1 MALHTTIVKK
11 RLGDLVPDPRN
22 PRFPE
27 DQREALANGDEIFD
41 YLADA
46 FDALLLAESIASHG
60 YFASEPMIVLA
71 HGDRWLV
78 LEGNRRLTALY
89 GLARADLREQ
99 FDNEVRWE
107 DAAKKAEITLDFEV
121 PTLVADAREDADAV
135 IGFRHI
141 GSVLEWKPLQRARF
155 LAYLVDDRQE
165 TFLDAADS
173 VGEEESVVRMLYRN
187 QGIIV
192 RAREL
197 DQSEFAARATDRFGI
212 FTAALNRTPLRDY
225 IGAAPVS
232 EVKER
237 VPQLDADSLPQ
248 LVELGSW
255 LFGSNGDERVIRESR
270 QLTMLAK
277 VVADDQARA
286 ELQRTRDLEG
296 AFAIIARTTTPE
308 PARLMRQF
316 ATGVGHIRS
325 VAGHLEIIVAEP
337 RTRELAD
344 ELSELSEEIADSLPG
359 A

>member
-1 MALHTTIVKK
+1 MTLHTTITKK
-11 RLGDLVPDPRN
+11 RLGDLLPDPKN

-46 FDALLLAESIASHG
+46 FDALLLAESIARHG
-60 YFASEPMIVLA
+60 YFASEPMIVMA
-71 HGDRWLV
+71 HEERWLV

-89 GLARADLREQ
+89 GLARPDLREQ
-99 FDNEVRWE
+99 FDNQARWD
-107 DAAKKAEITLDFEV
+107 DAAEEAKITLDFEV
-121 PTLVADAREDADAV
+121 PTLIADAREDADAV

-165 TFLDAADS
+165 TFLEAADS
-173 VGEEESVVRMLYRN
+173 VGEDESVVRMLYRN

-192 RAREL
+192 NAREL
-197 DQSEFAARATDRFGI
+197 DQRDLAARATDRFGI
-212 FTAALNRTPLRDY
+212 FTAALNRTSLRDY
-225 IGAAPVS
+225 IGAKPVPQV
-232 EVKER
+232 EER
-237 VPQLDADSLPQ
+237 VRQLDEDSLPQ

-277 VVADDQARA
+277 VVADDRARD

-296 AFAIIARTTTPE
+296 AFAVIAQTITPE

-325 VAGHLEIIVAEP
+325 VASHIEVIAAET
-337 RTRELAD
+337 RTSELAA
-344 ELSELSEEIADSLPG
+344 ELSELSGEITDSLPDD
-359 A
+359 

>member
-1 MALHTTIVKK
+1 MTLHTTITKK
-11 RLGDLVPDPRN
+11 RLGDLLPDPQN

-46 FDALLLAESIASHG
+46 FDALLLAESIARHD
-60 YFASEPMIVLA
+60 YFASEPMIVMA
-71 HGDRWLV
+71 HGDNWLV

-99 FDNEVRWE
+99 FDDQTRWDE
-107 DAAKKAEITLDFEV
+107 AATKAEITLDFKV

-165 TFLDAADS
+165 TFLEAADS

-192 RAREL
+192 NAREF
-197 DQSEFAARATDRFGI
+197 DQGDLAARATHRFGI

-225 IGAAPVS
+225 IGATPVP

-237 VPQLDADSLPQ
+237 VRQLDEDSLPQ

-277 VVADDQARA
+277 VVADDDARA

-325 VAGHLEIIVAEP
+325 VASHLEVIAAEP
-337 RTRELAD
+337 RTSELAA
-344 ELSELSEEIADSLPG
+344 ELSELSDDITESLPDD
-359 A
+359 

>member
-1 MALHTTIVKK
+1 
-11 RLGDLVPDPRN
+11 
-22 PRFPE
+22 
-27 DQREALANGDEIFD
+27 
-41 YLADA
+41 
-46 FDALLLAESIASHG
+46 
-60 YFASEPMIVLA
+60 MIVMA
-71 HGDRWLV
+71 HRDSWLV

-89 GLARADLREQ
+89 GLARPDLREQ
-99 FDNEVRWE
+99 FDDQSRWE
-107 DAAKKAEITLDFEV
+107 EAAAKAEITLDFEV

-165 TFLDAADS
+165 TFMEAADS

-192 RAREL
+192 NAREL
-197 DQSEFAARATDRFGI
+197 DQREFAGRATHRFGI
-212 FTAALNRTPLRDY
+212 FTAALNRSPLRDY
-225 IGAAPVS
+225 IGAAPVP
-232 EVKER
+232 EVRER
-237 VPQLDADSLPQ
+237 VPQLGADSLPQ

-277 VVADDQARA
+277 VVADDEARA

-325 VAGHLEIIVAEP
+325 AASHLEIIAAEP

-344 ELSELSEEIADSLPG
+344 ELSELSEDIADSLPD